1 VSHRLKWESFSQHQI
16 YFIIKGGKMA
26 DQPMKGRGAAGQAA
40 GAQQAAAPGQARIVW
55 DDTNMRSGYANVANV
70 AGTREEIVLLF
81 GMNQAWHAGQKD
93 IKIQLMD
100 RIVMSP
106 FAAKRLSMLLSQVL
120 QDYENRYGQLEV
132 TPTPR
137 PETTSVQ

>member
-1 VSHRLKWESFSQHQI
+1 
-16 YFIIKGGKMA
+16 MA
-26 DQPMKGRGAAGQAA
+26 DQPTKGRGAAAQGAATQQA
-40 GAQQAAAPGQARIVW
+40 GAQAPGQTRIVW
-55 DDTNMRSGYANVANV
+55 DDTNMRSVYANVANV

-106 FAAKRLSMLLSQVL
+106 FAAKRLSMLLNQVL
-120 QDYENRYGQLEV
+120 QDYENRYGQLEI
-132 TPTPR
+132 TPAPR

>member
-1 VSHRLKWESFSQHQI
+1 
-16 YFIIKGGKMA
+16 MA
-26 DQPMKGRGAAGQAA
+26 DQPTKGRGAAQAA
-40 GAQQAAAPGQARIVW
+40 AGQQAAAAPGQARIVW
-55 DDTNMRSGYANVANV
+55 DDTNMRSVYANVANV

-106 FAAKRLSMLLSQVL
+106 FAAKRLSMLLNQVL

-132 TPTPR
+132 TPAPR
-137 PETTSVQ
+137 PDTASVQ

>member
-1 VSHRLKWESFSQHQI
+1 
-16 YFIIKGGKMA
+16 MA
-26 DQPMKGRGAAGQAA
+26 DQFTKERGAAAQA
-40 GAQQAAAPGQARIVW
+40 GAQQAGKPGQARILW
-55 DDTNMRSGYANVANV
+55 DDANMRSAYANVANV

-93 IKIQLMD
+93 IRIQLMD

-106 FAAKRLSMLLSQVL
+106 FAAKRLAMLLNQVL
-120 QDYENRYGQLEV
+120 QDYENRYGQIDV
-132 TPTPR
+132 TPAPR

>member
-1 VSHRLKWESFSQHQI
+1 
-16 YFIIKGGKMA
+16 MA
-26 DQPMKGRGAAGQAA
+26 DQPTKGRGAAAQAA
-40 GAQQAAAPGQARIVW
+40 PAQQAPAAGQTRIVW

-106 FAAKRLSMLLSQVL
+106 FAAKRLSMLLNQVL

-132 TPTPR
+132 TPAPR

>member
-1 VSHRLKWESFSQHQI
+1 
-16 YFIIKGGKMA
+16 MA
-26 DQPMKGRGAAGQAA
+26 DQPTKARGAAPQAQAA
-40 GAQQAAAPGQARIVW
+40 QPAVGQTRIVW
-55 DDTNMRSGYANVANV
+55 DDTNMRSMYANVANV

-106 FAAKRLSMLLSQVL
+106 FAAKRLAVLLNQVL
-120 QDYENRYGQLEV
+120 QDYETRYGKLDV
-132 TPTPR
+132 GAPTR
-137 PETTSVQ
+137 PEASSVQ

>member
-1 VSHRLKWESFSQHQI
+1 
-16 YFIIKGGKMA
+16 MA
-26 DQPMKGRGAAGQAA
+26 DQPTKGRGTAAQAA
-40 GAQQAAAPGQARIVW
+40 AAQQAAPGQTRIVW

-106 FAAKRLSMLLSQVL
+106 FAAKRLAMLLNQVL

-132 TPTPR
+132 TPAPR
-137 PETTSVQ
+137 PDTASVQ

>member
-1 VSHRLKWESFSQHQI
+1 
-16 YFIIKGGKMA
+16 MA
-26 DQPMKGRGAAGQAA
+26 DQPTKGRGAAAQAA
-40 GAQQAAAPGQARIVW
+40 AAQQAAAAAPGQTRIVW
-55 DDTNMRSGYANVANV
+55 DDMNMRSVYANVANV

-106 FAAKRLSMLLSQVL
+106 FAAKRLSMLLNQVL

-132 TPTPR
+132 TPAPR
-137 PETTSVQ
+137 PETASVQ

>member
-1 VSHRLKWESFSQHQI
+1 
-16 YFIIKGGKMA
+16 MA
-26 DQPMKGRGAAGQAA
+26 DQPTKGRGAAGQAA

-132 TPTPR
+132 TPAPR
-137 PETTSVQ
+137 PETASVQ

>member
-1 VSHRLKWESFSQHQI
+1 
-16 YFIIKGGKMA
+16 MA
-26 DQPMKGRGAAGQAA
+26 EQSTPKGRGASTQAHPAAQAQPAAGQT
-40 GAQQAAAPGQARIVW
+40 RILW
-55 DDTNMRSGYANVANV
+55 EDTNMRSGYANVANV

-106 FAAKRLSMLLSQVL
+106 FAAKRLAVLLNQVL
-120 QDYENRYGQLEV
+120 KDYETRYGTLDVAATQAA
-132 TPTPR
+132 PDS
-137 PETTSVQ
+137 SVQ

>member
-1 VSHRLKWESFSQHQI
+1 
-16 YFIIKGGKMA
+16 MA
-26 DQPMKGRGAAGQAA
+26 DQPTKGRGAGAQAA
-40 GAQQAAAPGQARIVW
+40 PAQQAAAAGQTRIVW

-106 FAAKRLSMLLSQVL
+106 FAAKRLSMLLNQVL

-132 TPTPR
+132 TPAPR
-137 PETTSVQ
+137 PDTTSVQ

>member
-1 VSHRLKWESFSQHQI
+1 
-16 YFIIKGGKMA
+16 MA
-26 DQPMKGRGAAGQAA
+26 DQPTKGRGAAAQAPA
-40 GAQQAAAPGQARIVW
+40 AQQAGAAGQARIVW
-55 DDTNMRSGYANVANV
+55 DDTNMRSAYANVANV

-106 FAAKRLSMLLSQVL
+106 FAAKRLSMLLNQVL
-120 QDYENRYGQLEV
+120 QDYENRYGQLEL
-132 TPTPR
+132 TPAPR
-137 PETTSVQ
+137 PETASVQ

>member
-1 VSHRLKWESFSQHQI
+1 
-16 YFIIKGGKMA
+16 MA
-26 DQPMKGRGAAGQAA
+26 DQPTKGRGAAAPAA
-40 GAQQAAAPGQARIVW
+40 GAQAAAGQTRIVW

-106 FAAKRLSMLLSQVL
+106 FAAKRLSMLLNQVL

-132 TPTPR
+132 TQAPR
-137 PETTSVQ
+137 PDTASVQ

>member
-1 VSHRLKWESFSQHQI
+1 
-16 YFIIKGGKMA
+16 MA
-26 DQPMKGRGAAGQAA
+26 DQPTKGRGAAAPAA
-40 GAQQAAAPGQARIVW
+40 GAQATAGQTRIVW

-106 FAAKRLSMLLSQVL
+106 FAAKRLAMLLNQVV

-132 TPTPR
+132 TPAPR
-137 PETTSVQ
+137 PETASVQ

>member
-1 VSHRLKWESFSQHQI
+1 VGQPIRQQHRGQT
-16 YFIIKGGKMA
+16 A
-26 DQPMKGRGAAGQAA
+26 QPAAGQT
-40 GAQQAAAPGQARIVW
+40 RILW

-106 FAAKRLSMLLSQVL
+106 FAAKRLSVLLNQVL
-120 QDYENRYGQLEV
+120 KDYETRYGTLDV
-132 TPTPR
+132 VATRAAPDP
-137 PETTSVQ
+137 SVQ

>member
-1 VSHRLKWESFSQHQI
+1 
-16 YFIIKGGKMA
+16 MA
-26 DQPMKGRGAAGQAA
+26 DQPTKGRGAAAQTAA
-40 GAQQAAAPGQARIVW
+40 GAQAAPGQARIVW
-55 DDTNMRSGYANVANV
+55 DDTNMRSVYANVANV

-106 FAAKRLSMLLSQVL
+106 FAAKRLSMLLNQVL

-132 TPTPR
+132 TQAPR
-137 PETTSVQ
+137 PDTASVQ

>member
-1 VSHRLKWESFSQHQI
+1 
-16 YFIIKGGKMA
+16 MA
-26 DQPMKGRGAAGQAA
+26 DQPTKGRGAAAPAA
-40 GAQQAAAPGQARIVW
+40 AAQQAAAQARIVW
-55 DDTNMRSGYANVANV
+55 DDSNMRSVYANVANV

-106 FAAKRLSMLLSQVL
+106 FAAKRLAMLLNQVL
-120 QDYENRYGQLEV
+120 QDYEKRYGQLEV
-132 TPTPR
+132 TPAPR

>member
-1 VSHRLKWESFSQHQI
+1 
-16 YFIIKGGKMA
+16 MA
-26 DQPMKGRGAAGQAA
+26 DQTTKGRGAAAQAAA
-40 GAQQAAAPGQARIVW
+40 GAQAGAPAQARIVW
-55 DDTNMRSGYANVANV
+55 DDTNMRSVYANVANV
-70 AGTREEIVLLF
+70 AGTREEIVILF

-106 FAAKRLSMLLSQVL
+106 FAAKRLSMLLNQVL

-132 TPTPR
+132 SPAPR
-137 PETTSVQ
+137 PDTASVQ

>member
-1 VSHRLKWESFSQHQI
+1 
-16 YFIIKGGKMA
+16 MA
-26 DQPMKGRGAAGQAA
+26 DQPTKGRGAAAPAAA
-40 GAQQAAAPGQARIVW
+40 GQTRIVW

-106 FAAKRLSMLLSQVL
+106 FAAKRLAMLLNQVL

-132 TPTPR
+132 TPAPR
-137 PETTSVQ
+137 PDTTSVQ

>member
-1 VSHRLKWESFSQHQI
+1 
-16 YFIIKGGKMA
+16 MA
-26 DQPMKGRGAAGQAA
+26 DQPTKGRGAAAQGVP
-40 GAQQAAAPGQARIVW
+40 AQQAAAAGQTRIVW

-106 FAAKRLSMLLSQVL
+106 FAAKRLGILLNQVL
-120 QDYENRYGQLEV
+120 QDYEKRYGQLEV
-132 TPTPR
+132 TPAPR
-137 PETTSVQ
+137 PDTTSVQ

>member
-1 VSHRLKWESFSQHQI
+1 
-16 YFIIKGGKMA
+16 MA
-26 DQPMKGRGAAGQAA
+26 DQPTKGRGAAAPAA
-40 GAQQAAAPGQARIVW
+40 GAQQAAAAQTRILW

-106 FAAKRLSMLLSQVL
+106 FAAKRLAMLLNQVL
-120 QDYENRYGQLEV
+120 QDYEKRYGQLEV
-132 TPTPR
+132 TPAPR
-137 PETTSVQ
+137 PDTTSVQ